1 MAGMTAHLNSF
12 CMSLQS
18 WIATISWVIV
28 VWEKGKG
35 EWPLL
40 WLLVAITGM
49 FLKLVLKTF
58 GLPPLPPQV
67 EWEELKI
74 TVMVFLLNFKVSTL
88 K

>member
-1 MAGMTAHLNSF
+1 MAGMKVHSNSF

-40 WLLVAITGM
+40 WLLVVITGM
-49 FLKLVLKTF
+49 VLKLVVKTF
-58 GLPPLPPQV
+58 IYLFLGMGV
-67 EWEELKI
+67 EG
-74 TVMVFLLNFKVSTL
+74 T
-88 K
+88 